1 MAYHSVDD
9 IMRVLR
15 SLSNKKNVESMRK
28 FGIASRAEILGVP
41 KPKLRKLAREI
52 GVNHDLA
59 LMLWRTNVH
68 EARILA
74 TMIADPRK
82 LDDKVLEEL
91 LIGVDNWDLA
101 DQLVLNLLWRMNN
114 AFEKAVEWCRR
125 PEEYIKRI
133 GYALL
138 AKLVWRNKIGKEEIE
153 AITSLIIEGARD
165 ERPYVYKAVAW
176 LLKWLAKRRDLK
188 DTAAKIL
195 EKISA
200 LGTTGSKFI
209 VREARQYLT

>member
-28 FGIASRAEILGVP
+28 FGITLRAEILGVP

-74 TMIADPRK
+74 TMIADPWK
-82 LDDKVLEEL
+82 LDDKVLEEWL
-91 LIGVDNWDLA
+91 TGVDNWDLA

-114 AFEKAVEWCRR
+114 AFENAVEWCQR

-138 AKLVWRNKIGKEEIE
+138 AKLVWRNKIDKDEIE
-153 AITSLIIEGARD
+153 AITSLIIKGAR
-165 ERPYVYKAVAW
+165 
-176 LLKWLAKRRDLK
+176 
-188 DTAAKIL
+188 IL
-195 EKISA
+195 NGIST
-200 LGTTGSKFI
+200 LDTTGSKFI
-209 VREARQYLT
+209 VREARRYLT

>member
-28 FGIASRAEILGVP
+28 FGIISRAEILGVP

-52 GVNHDLA
+52 GINHDLA

-82 LDDKVLEEL
+82 LDDKVLEEWL
-91 LIGVDNWDLA
+91 TGVDNWDLA

-114 AFEKAVEWCRR
+114 ALEKAVDGVGD
-125 PEEYIKRI
+125 PKNT
-133 GYALL
+133 L
-138 AKLVWRNKIGKEEIE
+138 
-153 AITSLIIEGARD
+153 
-165 ERPYVYKAVAW
+165 
-176 LLKWLAKRRDLK
+176 
-188 DTAAKIL
+188 
-195 EKISA
+195 
-200 LGTTGSKFI
+200 
-209 VREARQYLT
+209 RE